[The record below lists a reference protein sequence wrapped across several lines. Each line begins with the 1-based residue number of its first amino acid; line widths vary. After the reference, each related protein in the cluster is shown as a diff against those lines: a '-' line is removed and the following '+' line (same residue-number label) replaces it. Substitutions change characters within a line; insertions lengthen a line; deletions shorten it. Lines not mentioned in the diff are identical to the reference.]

1 MSKSITSWL
10 VAGPILVAMLL
21 TGCSDESA
29 PPSLAR
35 TLPSPTSVSAPMAT
49 ETPIHTPTATLTPTS
64 IPTAAATPIPTA
76 IPTAAAMPIPTAIP
90 TATATSTPTAIPT
103 ATAMPIPTAI
113 PTATTT
119 PIPTT
124 IPTATATPIPT
135 TIPTATATPTPVPK
149 AESPPPTWVFAGNI
163 PTEHQTILREEMEHS
178 RAYFSD
184 RFGIEATGFTVLVG
198 ADYEAMSPVF
208 RDVTG
213 KDLSW
218 AYGSHLKRTHAWVGS
233 SASGGAVVGL
243 MYGHLSDR
251 SLSILK
257 HAIVHEY
264 FHVLQGQL
272 GSGFAQL
279 QNGEIA
285 WGFPRDRGPTWLVEG
300 LASYADYAYTPSRPG
315 RRQFLDDRYRPYLDL
330 AWQRAIESDA
340 LDNLAMEL
348 ARIEDRFAFRACSG
362 QWHSYALSFIASTFL
377 VEEQSE
383 SEDSYVNYWRLLGE
397 RATWQQAFEEA
408 FGISVDNFYTAFDEG
423 ISSSSS
429 PLPPFVRLKLQ
440 LRWPDMETQ
449 STDFHGG
456 PSFEIEEGGTWE
468 GTRPTSLLMSSS
480 PDGTLYV
487 IYPEGAVGSGYLS
500 LWWSDDM
507 CTYYLRGWY
516 RDGELTTQREDA
528 TMVEFTGISA
538 NIDWNVPAH
547 PGTLLRLGCTG
558 CDCAGF

>member
-1 MSKSITSWL
+1 
-10 VAGPILVAMLL
+10 
-21 TGCSDESA
+21 
-29 PPSLAR
+29 
-35 TLPSPTSVSAPMAT
+35 
-49 ETPIHTPTATLTPTS
+49 
-64 IPTAAATPIPTA
+64 
-76 IPTAAAMPIPTAIP
+76 
-90 TATATSTPTAIPT
+90 
-103 ATAMPIPTAI
+103 
-113 PTATTT
+113 
-119 PIPTT
+119 
-124 IPTATATPIPT
+124 
-135 TIPTATATPTPVPK
+135 
-149 AESPPPTWVFAGNI
+149 
-163 PTEHQTILREEMEHS
+163 MEHS

-408 FGISVDNFYTAFDEG
+408 LSEKVPFVSHIVAKGLADPTKIAHVAADEFGAVLMD
-423 ISSSSS
+423 ISSMELERDVHPISRRKVNPKTS
-429 PLPPFVRLKLQ
+429 RLTDLQ
-440 LRWPDMETQ
+440 AGK
-449 STDFHGG
+449 SVVHGG
-456 PSFEIEEGGTWE
+456 LGSNKSA
-468 GTRPTSLLMSSS
+468 SL
-480 PDGTLYV
+480 G
-487 IYPEGAVGSGYLS
+487 
-500 LWWSDDM
+500 
-507 CTYYLRGWY
+507 
-516 RDGELTTQREDA
+516 RD
-528 TMVEFTGISA
+528 
-538 NIDWNVPAH
+538 
-547 PGTLLRLGCTG
+547 
-558 CDCAGF
+558 